1 MTRDSMSLRNSWFS
15 ANVCKKSFAPHGDVA
30 VAKAVPRTSLVEHL
44 ECKPELEQFAQV
56 RDAASEDQFKFAG
69 AEWRCH
75 LVFHHLHARHCT
87 DVAAVFLDIAESAHI
102 ESERSVKL
110 EGVSPCG
117 HFWIAKGDVDF
128 FAQLVD
134 EEASGARFCQRSR
147 DFAQCLTHEPRLQ
160 SEFVVAHLPFQFS
173 FRGEGCH
180 RVHHHEVNSSR
191 ADEGV
196 GYFERLFSTV
206 GLCHE
211 EGFDVDA

>member
-1 MTRDSMSLRNSWFS
+1 M
-15 ANVCKKSFAPHGDVA
+15 A
-30 VAKAVPRTSLVEHL
+30 VAKAVPRTSLVEHF

-56 RDAASEDQFKFAG
+56 RDAAPEDEFKFAG
-69 AEWRCH
+69 AERRRH
-75 LVFHHLHARHCT
+75 LVFHHFHARHCT

-110 EGVSPCG
+110 EGVSSCG

-134 EEASGARFCQRSR
+134 EDASGARFGERSR
-147 DFAQCLTHEPRLQ
+147 DFSQRLAHEPCLQ
-160 SEFVVAHLPFQFS
+160 SEFVVPHLPFQFG
-173 FRGEGCH
+173 FRGERCH
-180 RVHHHEVNSSR
+180 RVHHHKVDSGR

-196 GYFERLFSTV
+196 GYFERVFSTV

-211 EGFDVDA
+211 EGFDVNS